1 MTVLLG
7 VDKLDDANGL
17 VMKLQTFDRMLKA
30 RPALRNRV
38 VLIQAGHS
46 TPDVS
51 HLSPVRR

>member
-38 VLIQAGHS
+38 VLIQVGHS
-46 TPDVS
+46 TPDAS